1 MIMLLERDADRIESL
16 LTFVT
21 QGLVPAFHDIAEA
34 RQCLERLALARRGYP
49 DGGLPNETGSD
60 PERRQEEAMDLCAKL
75 QPYFLDL
82 SDKEQGFVEQMADAE
97 YVSPK
102 QLLWLRDIWS
112 RYS

>member
-1 MIMLLERDADRIESL
+1 MAAYHP
-16 LTFVT
+16 LT
-21 QGLVPAFHDIAEA
+21 
-34 RQCLERLALARRGYP
+34 
-49 DGGLPNETGSD
+49 NETGSD

-75 QPYFLDL
+75 QPYFSDL